1 MKLRTYLREL
11 RFAFS
16 ASRDLKSL
24 ATLLTSTADFH
35 LSNYLRRGS
44 DLSARDLQLNLT
56 VGKTPRT
63 ITLRPKSGDL
73 FILYEVLAFGSYQIA
88 SDAVDPLEVRTIVD
102 CGANI
107 GLTALYLAERY
118 PNARIFCVEPD
129 PRNFALLLANTSVEP
144 RITAIQAAVVG
155 KSQGPIYLSQDRP
168 AWGNSISATQSA
180 QNSIA
185 VDAITIGDIM
195 AKYSVSRIDLLKVD
209 IEGAEE
215 GLFAHPQFLGHV
227 GFIVIELH
235 GGYTYDR
242 FSGDVAPYQFRV
254 HRPGAFG
261 GVRAYTAH
269 PIAKTGTN

>member
-1 MKLRTYLREL
+1 MNLRTYLREL
-11 RFAFS
+11 RFALS
-16 ASRDLKSL
+16 ASSDLKSL
-24 ATLLTSTADFH
+24 AALLKSTAAFH
-35 LSNYLRRGS
+35 VSNFTRRGS
-44 DLSARDLQLNLT
+44 DLTAENLKLNLK

-63 ITLRPKSGDL
+63 ITVRPKSGDL
-73 FILYEVLAFGSYQIA
+73 FILYEVLAFDSYKI
-88 SDAVDPLEVRTIVD
+88 SGDVVDPLQVRAILD

-129 PRNFALLLANTSVEP
+129 PRNFALLKSNTSAEP
-144 RITAIQAAVVG
+144 RITAIQAAIVG

-180 QNSIA
+180 QDSIA
-185 VDAITIGDIM
+185 VDSITIGDIM
-195 AKYSVSRIDLLKVD
+195 TMHDVPEIDLLKVD

-215 GLFAHPQFLGHV
+215 GLFAHPEFLQHI

-242 FSGDVAPYQFRV
+242 FSADVAPYQFRV

-269 PIAKTGTN
+269 PISKTGTN